1 MGTWGSG
8 PFDNDVAADLLGYLS
23 EHDPGQRREILEQV
37 MHRAREHKE
46 VHWMDSPSE
55 VVGAVAVLAAS
66 LPGGE
71 GEVTEIA
78 RLQFD
83 AGAIVLPEVKPELV
97 DAALEALQAA
107 AGQDGGWLDG
117 WVTRE
122 TAAGVKRTTD
132 QIASV
137 FYRYQRRND
146 QELPWED

>member
-8 PFDNDVAADLLGYLS
+8 PFDNDIAADLLGYLS
-23 EHDPGQRREILEQV
+23 EQDPTQRRETLEQII
-37 MHRAREHKE
+37 HRAREHME
-46 VHWMDSPSE
+46 VHWMDSPRE
-55 VVGAVAVLAAS
+55 VVGAAAVLAAS

-71 GEVTEIA
+71 AEATEIA

-83 AGAIVLPEVKPELV
+83 PGEITLPEVNPELV
-97 DAALEALQAA
+97 DAALEALQVA
-107 AGQDGGWLDG
+107 AGPDGGWLDG
-117 WVTRE
+117 WVTLE
-122 TAAGVKRTTD
+122 TAAGAKRTTD

>member
-1 MGTWGSG
+1 
-8 PFDNDVAADLLGYLS
+8 
-23 EHDPGQRREILEQV
+23 
-37 MHRAREHKE
+37 
-46 VHWMDSPSE
+46 MDSLSE
-55 VVGAVAVLAAS
+55 VVGAAAVLAAG

-71 GEVTEIA
+71 AEVTEIA

-83 AGAIVLPEVKPELV
+83 ARAIVLPEVEPGLV
-97 DAALEALQAA
+97 DAALEALRAA

-117 WVTRE
+117 WVTLE

-137 FYRYQRRND
+137 FYRYQRRNG